1 MIKRIDISNYTVFE
15 KASFDFL
22 QGLNVIVGENSTGK
36 SLLMKLAYSCAAT
49 SHAMGQ
55 SKRQGKEE
63 WQRSLADKLQ
73 EVCKPDSLGR
83 LVSRRPGRNRCDIDF
98 RTYKPADSSFSF
110 SFATN
115 ASTEVKL
122 EKAPSD
128 YFDSKPIYIPTKEVL
143 SVYPGFAAILRSHQ
157 LQFDET
163 YLDLAEAVELPVL
176 KRLQKEEEP
185 LKDALEKVMDGRVG
199 MENGRFYLFPNAEGK
214 GKIEMPL
221 VAEGIRK
228 IALLTYLVM
237 NGGLRN
243 KAILFWD
250 EPEVNL
256 NPRLMRPLAV
266 ALVDMADRGI
276 QVILATHSLAM
287 IKELEIARRSKDQP
301 SAAHYFA
308 LYRVEDRIEVNQG
321 DSAEAVAPLASLET
335 ELDLAGRYL
344 ELD

>member
-1 MIKRIDISNYTVFE
+1 MIKRIEISNYTVFE
-15 KASFDFL
+15 KASFEFL
-22 QGLNVIVGENSTGK
+22 QGLNIIVGENSTGK
-36 SLLMKLAYSCAAT
+36 SLILKLAYSCAAT
-49 SHAMGQ
+49 SHSMGL

-83 LVSRRPGRNRCDIDF
+83 LVSRRPGRSRCDIDF
-98 RTYKPADSSFSF
+98 RTYKPVGSSFSF
-110 SFATN
+110 NFATN
-115 ASTEVKL
+115 ASTEVKI
-122 EKAPSD
+122 EKAPTD
-128 YFDSKPIYIPTKEVL
+128 YLGSKPVFIPTKEVL
-143 SVYPGFAAILRSHQ
+143 SVYPGFAAILRAHQ

-185 LKDALEKVMDGRVG
+185 LKVALEKVMDARVG

-243 KAILFWD
+243 KSMLFWD

-256 NPRLMRPLAV
+256 NPRLMRPLAA

-276 QVILATHSLAM
+276 QVVLATHSLAM
-287 IKELEIARRSKDQP
+287 IKEIEIARRSKEAP
-301 SAAHYFA
+301 SPARYFA
-308 LYRVEDRIEVNQG
+308 LFPIDDRIEVNQG
-321 DSAEAVAPLASLET
+321 ESAEAVAPIASLEA